1 MTRRVVISGMGV
13 VSPLGNDV
21 NNFSTNLFSSFSAV
35 RRLEVEVK
43 GRQLAVPAAMVDI
56 DPLAHFSKMALMS
69 LDRFSQLAVL
79 ASREALSSWPKDSPA
94 AARCGVYIGCGM
106 GGANQIE
113 TTYQDLYIKDANKIR
128 PVTVVNIMGNAA
140 AAHIAMEHGLKGPNQ
155 TYSNACSSSAIAIGE
170 AMRAI
175 RHGYID
181 SALAGGTEALLTFG
195 SLQGWRA
202 LGVLADMGDDPS
214 KACRPFS
221 ANRTGLALS
230 EGAAMLLLESEEQAL
245 ARGATIYGEVL
256 GYGSSC
262 DAGHLT
268 KPDPVGQSAAIRA
281 ALSDARIEPSAV
293 GYINAHGTATQAGDI
308 AESQAIRTVFGANA
322 PPVSATKSMVGH
334 LLGAAGA
341 LEAVATL
348 CALQQQ
354 ILPATINLDTPDPAC
369 DLDYVPN
376 TARKASFDIALSNS
390 FAFGGSNASLVLGR
404 YHS

>member
-1 MTRRVVISGMGV
+1 MTRRVVISGMGI

-21 NNFSTNLFSSFSAV
+21 STFSTNLFSSHSAIQ
-35 RRLEVEVK
+35 RLEVEVK
-43 GRQLAVPAAMVDI
+43 GRQLAVPAATVDI
-56 DPLAHFSKMALMS
+56 DPLVHFTKMALMS
-69 LDRFSQLAVL
+69 LDRFSQLAIL
-79 ASREALSSWPKDSPA
+79 AGRQALANWPKDSA
-94 AARCGVYIGCGM
+94 ASNRCGVYIGCGM

-113 TTYQDLYIKDANKIR
+113 TTYQDLYIKEANKIR
-128 PVTVVNIMGNAA
+128 PLTVVNIMNNAA
-140 AAHIAMEHGLKGPNQ
+140 AGHIAMEHGLKGPNQ
-155 TYSNACSSSAIAIGE
+155 TYSTACSSSAIAIGE

-262 DAGHLT
+262 DASHLT
-268 KPDPVGQSAAIRA
+268 KPDPIGQSAAIRG

-308 AESQAIRTVFGANA
+308 AESQAIRAVFGTNA

-354 ILPATINLDTPDPAC
+354 MLPATINLDTPDPAC

>member
-1 MTRRVVISGMGV
+1 MIRRVVISGMGI

-21 NNFSTNLFSSFSAV
+21 STFSTNLFSSHSAI

-43 GRQLAVPAAMVDI
+43 GRQLAVPAATVDI
-56 DPLAHFSKMALMS
+56 NPLAHFTKMALMS
-69 LDRFSQLAVL
+69 LDRFSQLAIL
-79 ASREALSSWPKDSPA
+79 AGRQALSNWPKDSA
-94 AARCGVYIGCGM
+94 ASNRCGVFIGCGM

-113 TTYQDLYIKDANKIR
+113 TTYQDLYIKEANKIR
-128 PVTVVNIMGNAA
+128 PLTVVNIMNNAA
-140 AAHIAMEHGLKGPNQ
+140 AGHIAMEHGLKGPNQ
-155 TYSNACSSSAIAIGE
+155 TYSTACSSSAIAIGE

-262 DAGHLT
+262 DASHLT
-268 KPDPVGQSAAIRA
+268 KPDPIGQSAAIRG

-308 AESQAIRTVFGANA
+308 AESQAIRAVFGTNA

-341 LEAVATL
+341 LEAIATL

-376 TARKASFDIALSNS
+376 VARKGIFDIALSNS